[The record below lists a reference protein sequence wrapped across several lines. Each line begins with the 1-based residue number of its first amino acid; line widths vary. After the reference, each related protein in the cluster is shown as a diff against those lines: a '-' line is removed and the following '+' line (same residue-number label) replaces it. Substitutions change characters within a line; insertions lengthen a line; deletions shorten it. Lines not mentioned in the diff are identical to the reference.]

1 MIYTHFKKILSCSGI
16 VVKSEVFFLFE
27 TKELKFACPS
37 LKMKLM
43 FEVDVYFLI
52 DFFFKNFLKL
62 QIDVKILLK
71 IFCQLFFNFGKYFG
85 VTEISAY

>member
-37 LKMKLM
+37 LKMI

-71 IFCQLFFNFGKYFG
+71 IFCQLFF
-85 VTEISAY
+85 